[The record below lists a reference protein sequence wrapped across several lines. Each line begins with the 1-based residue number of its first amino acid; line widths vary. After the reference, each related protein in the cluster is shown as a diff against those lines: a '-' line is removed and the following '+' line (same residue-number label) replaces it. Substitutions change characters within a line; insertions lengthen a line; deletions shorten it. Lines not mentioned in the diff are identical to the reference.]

1 MASTIL
7 VVRSVESLQSFR
19 ACQDRIADAIK
30 ACSQGGCH
38 FIDGHPTHLQTVAD
52 CTGSRDVEVCS
63 LRILRRLAVAEQ
75 LGKVG
80 PSCLQHRT
88 LIPRVNNASAVTPH
102 LYLRATNVIL
112 GSRKPLMAI
121 TSRKIA
127 SFAQLRVQ
135 LGVMSRNMSNLRNR
149 AVNVCAEHKYVLFLL
164 LL

>member
-63 LRILRRLAVAEQ
+63 LRILRRLAVAEE

-80 PSCLQHRT
+80 PSCLQPHPTSQQRIGGNNPS
-88 LIPRVNNASAVTPH
+88 LSSRHQCHPRIEEAANGCHESEDSELCTAAGAIRSHVN
-102 LYLRATNVIL
+102 
-112 GSRKPLMAI
+112 
-121 TSRKIA
+121 
-127 SFAQLRVQ
+127 
-135 LGVMSRNMSNLRNR
+135 
-149 AVNVCAEHKYVLFLL
+149 EHV
-164 LL
+164 